1 LSRSEVGIQSFI
13 QTVQTPI
20 CSTGHLVYLLLSS
33 YRSQYNNA
41 PIFMPHGTH
50 SFLHIVRCR
59 TGEARSIQL
68 GLEAEDG
75 RKISVAPS
83 EGRVSFQGPRQNQTE
98 QKPGGGP
105 NSSRPPSRFLFL
117 LCARSLMQLV
127 FAEPRCP
134 CSILPSSD
142 WCAYEDEIIV
152 TLNSRALEFFRGDG
166 VALGGRYLG
175 NIHVRQLTRA
185 VVFMAPTHLT
195 GTIPICAVI
204 SGIDNGTRRSK
215 IHILQFPALDD
226 SPRADCHLL

>member
-33 YRSQYNNA
+33 YLSQYNNA

-152 TLNSRALEFFRGDG
+152 TLNSRALEFFSWGRSCPRRK
-166 VALGGRYLG
+166 VLGEHTCTSAHPSGSFHGPDTSYRHNSNLCRYQR
-175 NIHVRQLTRA
+175 H
-185 VVFMAPTHLT
+185 
-195 GTIPICAVI
+195 
-204 SGIDNGTRRSK
+204 
-215 IHILQFPALDD
+215 
-226 SPRADCHLL
+226 